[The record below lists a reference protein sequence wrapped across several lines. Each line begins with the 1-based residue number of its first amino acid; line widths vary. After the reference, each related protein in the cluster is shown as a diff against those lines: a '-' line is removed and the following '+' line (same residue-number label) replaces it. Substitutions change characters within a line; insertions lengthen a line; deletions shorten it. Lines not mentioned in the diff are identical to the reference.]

1 MDHGTSGAEFEKHFI
16 KCLDEAAE
24 DLIFLRRVANKSF
37 RYMELYD
44 KGATGALAEF
54 ANKKYQGHRAVP
66 QAWLTEDMKSEF
78 KAKYKE
84 EAKES
89 VIDWKKLE
97 EDRKEQRSV
106 VANRRPVGRRRPK
119 PKPRRKRRARDDSS
133 LSGTDTPE
141 DAAAAPVVP
150 LARGSKSTRK
160 VRPSRKLQEQQEHG
174 GASSDSDS

>member
-1 MDHGTSGAEFEKHFI
+1 MKEMDHATSGAEFENHFI

-37 RYMELYD
+37 RYMEHYD

-66 QAWLTEDMKSEF
+66 HNWLTNDMKSEF

-89 VIDWKKLE
+89 MIDWKKLE
-97 EDRKEQRSV
+97 EDREEQRFL

-119 PKPRRKRRARDDSS
+119 PARFFFLKKKGSS
-133 LSGTDTPE
+133 
-141 DAAAAPVVP
+141 
-150 LARGSKSTRK
+150 
-160 VRPSRKLQEQQEHG
+160 PSF
-174 GASSDSDS
+174 